1 MKNGKILVVDDNSGV
16 LTALSLLLR
25 SNFEYVDTISNPNLI
40 LSKLTT
46 INFDIIL
53 LDMNFKTG
61 INNGN
66 EGLYWLK
73 QIKSFNDTIQV
84 IMITAYGDV
93 SLAVE
98 ALKAGATDFVL
109 KPWDNEK
116 LLATLFSAIKL
127 RYSIL
132 EVKVL
137 KKRET
142 LLKHELQSVVTPFIG
157 QSKAIIEILD
167 LVEKVA
173 PTDAN
178 ILITGENGTGKE
190 VLARFIHSKS
200 NRSDQI
206 MVSTD
211 IASVSEHLF
220 ESELFGHV
228 KGAFTDAIQ
237 DRIGKFQLADKGTM
251 FLDEIGNI
259 PLALQ
264 SKLLTVL
271 QNRLLSPVGSDKV
284 IPVDIRLISATNCNL
299 PKMVTEKR
307 FREDLLYRLNTI
319 HIDLPPLRSRS
330 DDIELIALHFL
341 KIYEK
346 KYMKSGLKLS
356 QRAINKLRKYTWP
369 GNVRELQ
376 HSVEKAVILTTNEV
390 LTPEDFSISDSTY
403 LVSNEF
409 ESLESAEKRLIKNA
423 LMQFGDN
430 LSMVAKQLGITR
442 QTLYNKLKKYD
453 L

>member
-116 LLATLFSAIKL
+116 LLATIFSAIKL

-319 HIDLPPLRSRS
+319 HIDLPPLRNRS